1 MLFSGVLYQGYISV
15 WIWLHSNNANIF
27 LKAMLQNNLYWL
39 HLAMFCWNS
48 LKIYRNEWSCITRLI
63 FNLFDLGKYLLQLL
77 KQGGTKEILHAH
89 NRQTLQR
96 IAWLLISKHLQT
108 SWRWWVVCIYLQ
120 TNDTDRLIGWIGEPL
135 FSSYHCYHST
145 YQLCTKC
152 DLILPYIIV
161 HVHNRD
167 LITIHCYEI
176 NRTSWKWKILTNRE
190 ANNQSKSIEVHILP
204 FQATSVETFVLAF
217 TIYVHVA
224 NQHIVYYFH
233 EQIYNQADTQCEK
246 DPITLRYHA

>member
-1 MLFSGVLYQGYISV
+1 MILID
-15 WIWLHSNNANIF
+15 WLAESESHF
-27 LKAMLQNNLYWL
+27 LV
-39 HLAMFCWNS
+39 H
-48 LKIYRNEWSCITRLI
+48 IIVITRPI
-63 FNLFDLGKYLLQLL
+63 NYVQNVTLL
-77 KQGGTKEILHAH
+77 
-89 NRQTLQR
+89 
-96 IAWLLISKHLQT
+96 
-108 SWRWWVVCIYLQ
+108 
-120 TNDTDRLIGWIGEPL
+120 P
-135 FSSYHCYHST
+135 F
-145 YQLCTKC
+145 
-152 DLILPYIIV
+152 IIV

>member
-1 MLFSGVLYQGYISV
+1 MLKSMARLMLFSGVLYQGYISV

-48 LKIYRNEWSCITRLI
+48 LKIYRNKWSCITRLI

-152 DLILPYIIV
+152 DLI
-161 HVHNRD
+161 
-167 LITIHCYEI
+167 TIHNCSCTQPWP
-176 NRTSWKWKILTNRE
+176 N
-190 ANNQSKSIEVHILP
+190 
-204 FQATSVETFVLAF
+204 
-217 TIYVHVA
+217 
-224 NQHIVYYFH
+224 YYSLLW
-233 EQIYNQADTQCEK
+233 NK
-246 DPITLRYHA
+246 